1 MSLIDKV
8 GALWRSLFGRRTQP
22 ALAEAIENVGVL
34 RSQLPRPRRLTDAA
48 AGMYLVIVVFLAVSG
63 DCMHHFLS

>member
-8 GALWRSLFGRRTQP
+8 GAVHAHAHVWRSLFGADKQP
-22 ALAEAIENVGVL
+22 ALAEAVENVGVL

-48 AGMYLVIVVFLAVSG
+48 VRLAKDVDSPP
-63 DCMHHFLS
+63 SKS